1 MSTQR
6 RKPHS
11 LRLKP
16 RSSDGANE
24 ASAIDDEDGLL
35 LGLLDT
41 FQRSTRRGDAAAETT
56 KILDQLVELLGL
68 HFTSEQ
74 LVMRV
79 NGYPYFQAHTDEHD
93 RMLSRVRDWRHR
105 YLTDEVSA
113 EEAGRSIKS
122 LLLSHMG
129 GKDHALKEDLRRM
142 REKEQ

>member
-16 RSSDGANE
+16 KSTDGGNE
-24 ASAIDDEDGLL
+24 VSAIDDEDGLL

-41 FQRSTRRGDAAAETT
+41 FQRSTRRGDAAAATT
-56 KILDQLVELLGL
+56 KILDQLVELLAL

-79 NGYPYFQAHTDEHD
+79 NGYPYYQVHADEHD
-93 RMLSRVRDWRHR
+93 HMLARVRDWRHR
-105 YLTDEVSA
+105 YLADEVSA
-113 EEAGRSIKS
+113 EDAGRSIKA
-122 LLLSHMG
+122 LLLAHMG

-142 REKEQ
+142 RENEQ